1 MATPILLVSG
11 YLGAG
16 KTTLVN
22 RLLTE
27 ADGRRIAAIVND
39 FGAIDIDAAL
49 LSASSDGVVSLRNGC
64 ICCTL
69 QGDLLRALA
78 TVMRSDPRPEAI
90 VIETSGV
97 SDPGEIMR
105 NLLDPVIFKAA
116 ALDAVLTLVDARHLA
131 DDAALADDP
140 LWLAQ
145 LRAADFV
152 LITKED
158 LVEAAMVESLKMT
171 IARIHPRAF
180 VFVGAAGLP
189 GDVLFSQKL
198 HDPVSPA
205 GRTRPVAAPAF
216 ETISWTSAS
225 PLSLQTFQQVLGA
238 ISGRL
243 LRAKGIVVF
252 AELPGRPMLVQVVA
266 GRATITASPTP
277 SAEEPRSALVLIAR
291 SGGFDGAAISEL
303 LNSASRPS

>member
-49 LSASSDGVVSLRNGC
+49 LSASSDGVVSLKNGC
-64 ICCTL
+64 ICCSL

-78 TVMRSDPRPEAI
+78 TVMRIDPKPEAI

-97 SDPGEIMR
+97 SDPGEIAR

-131 DDAALADDP
+131 DDASLADDP

-145 LRAADFV
+145 LRAADFL
-152 LITKED
+152 LITKAD
-158 LVEAAMVESLKMT
+158 LVDAGTLESLRAR

-180 VFVGAAGLP
+180 VFAGAAELP
-189 GDVLFSQKL
+189 GDVLFSQRL

-216 ETISWTSAS
+216 ETMSWTSAS
-225 PLSLQTFQQVLGA
+225 PLSLRKFQRVLGE

-252 AELPGRPMLVQVVA
+252 AELPGRPMLVQIVA
-266 GRATITASPTP
+266 GRATIAASPTP
-277 SAEEPRSALVLIAR
+277 PGAEPRSDLVLIAR
-291 SGGFDGAAISEL
+291 SGGLDAAAISEL
-303 LNSASRPS
+303 LHSAVAS